1 MVVWWFGF
9 VAGLLVVHHHAGT
22 FRVGLAHLEG
32 TGGVEKGEELAKAYL
47 RYAATAAAT
56 ATATAVLLLLLV
68 RRASALSHETRRR
81 QGIAGPVCVA
91 PDPG

>member
-9 VAGLLVVHHHAGT
+9 VAGLPVVHYRAGT

-47 RYAATAAAT
+47 RYTP
-56 ATATAVLLLLLV
+56 TATAVLLPPV
-68 RRASALSHETRRR
+68 RRASALSHETHRRR
-81 QGIAGPVCVA
+81 RRR
-91 PDPG
+91 